1 MNVPPLRFAQR
12 LQQARRAFD
21 CRPSRE
27 RVLMALA
34 ASATVFMA
42 ADALW
47 LTPAWK
53 HWSTSRTAW
62 RAAQSQ
68 QASLQQELQRA
79 LAQGQADDLQLR
91 QQLDRVRQTLIDGDE
106 ALRRHE
112 AGLIGADRMVP
123 LLEQL
128 LGRHSRLRVR
138 SLQSLPKVDVLA
150 DAAGS
155 PPGAPALYR
164 HGVELVI
171 EGRYADLLAYVQ
183 SLEALPQRLRFGDLQ
198 FRVEQHPRCV
208 LTLRVYTLSLDRRWL
223 EI

>member
-1 MNVPPLRFAQR
+1 MNLPPLRFAQR

-21 CRPSRE
+21 GRPSRE

-53 HWSTSRTAW
+53 HWSASRTAW
-62 RAAQSQ
+62 RAAQAQ

-79 LAQGQADDLQLR
+79 LAQGQADERQLR
-91 QQLDRVRQTLIDGDE
+91 QQLDRARQTLIDGDE

-112 AGLIGADRMVP
+112 ASLIGPDRMVP

-128 LGRHSRLRVR
+128 LAGHSRLRVR

-150 DAAGS
+150 DAAAS
-155 PPGAPALYR
+155 SPGAPALYR

>member
-1 MNVPPLRFAQR
+1 MTTPTRRFRLR
-12 LQQARRAFD
+12 LQQARRLFD
-21 CRPSRE
+21 ARPVRE
-27 RVLMALA
+27 RALIALA
-34 ASATVFMA
+34 ASAVVFMA

-53 HWSTSRTAW
+53 HWSASRTAW
-62 RAAQSQ
+62 RAAQAQ

-79 LAQGQADDLQLR
+79 QDQGQADEVQLR
-91 QQLDRVRQTLIDGDE
+91 QQLASVRQTLREGDE

-112 AGLIGADRMVP
+112 ASLIGPDRMVP

-128 LGRHSRLRVR
+128 LAGHRQLRVR
-138 SLQSLPKVDVLA
+138 SLLSLAKVDVLA
-150 DAAGS
+150 DAAGT
-155 PPGAPALYR
+155 PPVAPALYR
-164 HGVELVI
+164 HGVELVA
-171 EGRYADLLAYVQ
+171 EGRYSDLLAYVQ
-183 SLEALPQRLRFGDLQ
+183 SLEALPQRLRWGDLQ

>member
-1 MNVPPLRFAQR
+1 MSAPRLRFAQR
-12 LQQARRAFD
+12 LQQACRAFD
-21 CRPSRE
+21 SRPSRE
-27 RVLMALA
+27 RVLMAMA

-53 HWSTSRTAW
+53 HWSASRTAW
-62 RAAQSQ
+62 RAAQAQ
-68 QASLQQELQRA
+68 QTSLQQELQRA
-79 LAQGQADDLQLR
+79 QVQGQADELQLR
-91 QQLDRVRQTLIDGDE
+91 QQLAGVRQTLRDGDD

-112 AGLIGADRMVP
+112 ASLIGPDRMVP

-128 LGRHSRLRVR
+128 LAGHSRLRVR

-208 LTLRVYTLSLDRRWL
+208 LTLRVHTLSLDRRWL